1 MKTNPA
7 SSGALRAVL
16 RLMPALSLVLMAE
29 GPVFGQ
35 GAPLTKV
42 DASSN
47 TNTST
52 PTSWQQA
59 VGGYSQTQMIQAVA
73 TAIRTTAGV
82 DANKITSISIQKNG
96 AGYLAAPTV
105 TITGGGGTGAT
116 ATASISAEGRVVSI
130 QIDNKGSGY
139 TSTPTVTIAPPAPG
153 GIGSTVRFYND
164 ITVNNTLNLDGN
176 RTVGKMILGD
186 LSSTQIYVL
195 AAGTGGSLTFNNSGD
210 GGGAFLNKFTGGT
223 DSITAPIILNDQ
235 LNMRVTTSRLTLSNT
250 ITGNGNT
257 ITSYG
262 NGILSLTGNNTGSNF
277 DLHLWNRGTT
287 NTGAQVELGAT
298 TGNAVGGNITV
309 GNASRG
315 TSGHAVLQLLAG
327 RSNLDQISDT
337 ATLTFDSY
345 SGSGRNNYFKLMGGN
360 ETVGRIMDL
369 GSLAVIENRESEG
382 INTASRLTIAGNAD
396 SYVTGFIRDNS
407 GSNLQQ
413 ADADG
418 SAGTRGLGVTKQ
430 GTGTLTLQGGNMI
443 FTGGLTVSSG
453 TTILRQAT
461 NFRSDVVN
469 NGTLIFDNTGTW
481 NFTKTF
487 ADPDG
492 SGPLRVPVPQNLTIS
507 GSGNVEKMGNGI
519 LNVGGSASENHTIGG
534 SFTVRNGT
542 LNFMGAGTGDGGKIG
557 GALVVAGDAGLNRNV
572 SLLGRTTIVG
582 GIDATGRY
590 ANTGSSISIRGTVLS
605 GGDQETSFFQDGVAT
620 INGDVKLRYMDLR
633 LTSDF
638 AIAKTSGATS
648 SGSTVSITNSASIV
662 VGMRVTGSGIQAD
675 TVVTAI
681 DPVTRVVTLSK
692 SASVP
697 GGSALN
703 FVYSSNTDG
712 VINGTMPNLTI
723 VGRPAA
729 IGATPVAGGLYLV
742 NNRYSNN
749 TNRLPDGTNI
759 NLKGGVI
766 EFINDAT
773 ANTFSEQL
781 GALNLNQGQSQIN
794 AYQAGAGGTS
804 ALRFS
809 SLSRSYGS
817 TVEFSGR
824 ELVGTVTSTVTNT
837 LGTNTRNQILINGGV
852 TMDHGIIGGWAWA
865 NNEFVKYGANGV
877 TRLLETDYAVTL
889 AAADQSGQWLFQNN
903 VKMTGASNFTTL
915 TLNARRAINSLNIQ
929 ASTAEAAAA
938 NRAVTLGTNILSIES
953 GGLLANHGSHTIT
966 GSGSTGYLTVGS
978 PINTPAELFVITG
991 TTTNSTA
998 ASALTLNTAVRDFI
1012 LEFRGQGAPDVVTM
1026 PADSFTMTVPINT
1039 ATVLQVGMEVTHA
1052 NLPPGTVITAVD
1064 RAQAG
1069 VTTITL
1075 SNKPITGTLAAS
1087 NANPVAFKG
1096 GSVGLVKSGPGTLV
1110 MPLTFQNTYTGP
1122 TVINNG
1128 ILRLRANTNLGT
1140 APSTFQAAHLQINGG
1155 TLQFGRDSIA
1165 GTPGVRSPDF
1175 NDYTISE
1182 GNRGITFG
1190 DAGGRL
1196 EIGHINPN
1204 PRLEVAGN
1212 ITQVV
1217 NVTITNPIYATG
1229 VVELAVRSNVGISEF
1244 NSLVLGDENSE
1255 NHYGGGIKTEGTYD
1269 GKVMIYGDNYVNGLF
1284 MEGGRVE
1291 FFGDNNFSSNIRILS
1306 GQLTLYG
1313 NNTYNNTSAF
1323 TDTITINSATVN
1335 LLSESALGTAGFKVN
1350 MTDNAQLRFQGT
1362 DQTLLSLAGTASSAI
1377 SNGHSRPAGTGTE
1390 QDNPSTLTV
1399 QLAVN
1404 ETYNGL
1410 LNNGGSSKLH
1420 LVKTGPGRLA
1430 LTSNDSDFSGDVSIL
1445 EGVVDVTTIAFTG
1458 GQSALGKGSR
1468 GNASEIFIDGGALSF
1483 SPRGQQFTNRSFSMG
1498 AGTDAATLVAN
1509 GLNQAA
1515 RVILGSAF
1523 TLYPGTQF
1531 EESYLSQPV
1540 GLVGAGSR
1548 TLTLSGV
1555 NTGDNEFQLQ
1565 LSDKSATEATS
1576 LLKAGPGTWALGT
1589 AANFSGAVT
1598 QQEGVLAILGND
1610 TLGTSNGIST
1620 TVGLDPANT
1629 LTGDIPNGTE
1639 VTFPKF
1645 YDTILPVGLQ
1655 ANKRFYVINSNGTT
1669 FQVATSPGSTTAV
1682 KLTPLK
1688 KLVNFEEVIT
1698 YPDNVVFVPNI
1709 QSIASTVGLDVP
1721 NTFSGNL
1728 INGSAVVFSYGLPIR
1743 VPVTNA
1749 ATGATLPGGITTY
1762 ETYYVVNATGT
1773 TFQVAL
1779 TPGGDALDLASNS
1792 SGNIIYT
1799 ASGPGI
1805 STSGVNIIGGRLD
1818 LRNVDYMTHET
1829 LTFQGGALSVP
1840 GKTTATWAGNLDI
1853 QANTTFTVG
1862 ANSELVLNGNMIG
1875 NRAITQLGEGIVRMR
1890 GETLMPTQ
1898 PDANTSEVDNN
1909 RRNYT
1914 VQAGTLILDY
1924 GLNNNSK
1931 LVDAATFVLGG
1942 GRRGGVLRLQGGT
1955 HEEIVAALSIQAGA
1969 NKIYRDSGTSTLRL
1983 NTISRAEG
1991 SSLYFDLARIATVD
2005 NLNINNILG
2014 GWAIIRDAVVN
2025 ANWTLRGTVSRNFT
2039 ANVTTDE
2046 FLVSGVHY
2054 LANDNIVRVS
2064 STGSLP
2070 SPLLP
2075 NKTYYVVSASA
2086 IRFKLSETLGG
2097 APIDVLTTGGAGGDV
2112 HTVASYQ
2119 PQRAGPSTMVFTANS
2134 DIYPGILGNDI
2145 FRVEIDNSGVPGN
2158 ITSQLTVPPEIT
2170 PATPLIY
2177 RIITTTT
2184 KSSANDIVAFV
2195 NGTDIAVRN
2204 YLSVTIS
2211 GSDSVLDPGDYGPQ
2225 LLQGGT
2231 NDNGSQQLGWA
2242 RNGSNS
2248 LDGLVQVLPS
2258 ASYSRNSWQENA
2270 NTTMVS
2276 NTDVQEGSSTY
2287 TLRFANSAPTT
2298 VTLGGGD
2305 EFGGISTLQTG
2316 AILVSPTV
2324 GANDSSIIGS
2334 GSLATL
2340 NEGNLRDFI
2349 VHQYNEQGDL
2359 VIGVPLLNRDPVVR
2373 RGRLTSGNRR
2383 IISGLTTTA
2392 GLEVGATVTGSG
2404 IPASTVIAAILDSNT
2419 VRLNNEG
2426 PNSDTRVELTFTVA
2440 GNPIKRFGTTQS
2452 STTQNRINGVVNPI
2466 TGAISTSDIYINMPI
2481 SGPGIPAGALVDAI
2495 FNESDIRI
2503 NTNHFFNAEPEGIVS
2518 LFTLTP
2524 SVGLEKLGGGTLIL
2538 SGNNTYNGVTFI
2550 ADGVLRAQKLTDGG
2564 IAGSLG
2570 ASTNLASNLV
2580 FNGGTLQYIG
2590 ENNSNNRNFT
2600 ISDFARIDIGHER
2613 TTSIFNGSITLSG
2626 TIGASD
2632 RLEKTGS
2639 GTLEM
2644 RGGGSLNEIKVEEGK
2659 LRVQLVDLNPA
2670 PGSPNISNLGQNGL
2684 TSLRLAGGVFEVRGA
2699 AEQNSG
2705 QTFGGSLFV
2714 DEGASKVIS
2723 TSVSGFDPNNL
2734 RLGAQARTT
2743 TLTLMGGEETTRVVR
2758 ASGGT
2763 VHFVENPETNSG
2775 VASIVLNTN
2784 LFDRAQI
2791 LPWAVYQNTAD
2802 TGTPGVN
2809 NFASISLTSAGIV
2822 SADSQFL
2829 HDLGSFFMNANNW
2842 GTVEPGT
2849 TIDASEGGNFQVN
2862 FTSGITVTTGSK
2874 VLQVSPV
2881 QTANFDRLLVGMS
2894 VFGLGIPADTQIES
2908 LDRNTFTI
2916 TLTNEGTGDF
2926 SDTAY
2931 LFEQKRTFFGR
2942 VGLVDPS
2949 KPEDDSVNVQF
2960 GRDRELNTLR
2970 YYSDAESTIT
2980 IDAGSTMRLTSGAI
2994 LVASNVRGGSKN
3006 ILGPGNIT
3014 GVAAAGDSSDFII
3027 HNYNPS
3033 SAFTIGANIVDNVLR
3048 LELPRVDSPAL
3059 GAGSI
3064 EAGQTTM
3071 NSNGL
3076 AFQIFNRIHP
3086 GMEVTGPGLQ
3096 ADTFVI
3102 ATVTL
3107 LNQIVLSKPALTTH
3121 IDATYIFRSTTNFVQ
3136 SGTGTTVLSG
3146 NNVYTGN
3153 TFVHGG
3159 VLRLDSATAVPGGIS
3174 TSAPLATS
3182 SHIIVKD
3189 GVIGLG
3195 SGDFT
3200 RSLGTAANQIEFKGS
3215 GGFAAY
3221 GADRTVN
3228 FGGAGARL
3236 RFGNDGFVT
3245 DGSSLILGAV
3255 DATHKVTI
3263 VNPIDLGSF
3272 SQVVRVNNG
3281 PADIEGELSGALSG
3295 VGKLIKFGQGTLR
3308 LSGQSTHTGGIEIA
3322 DGRLVVA
3329 NVPNV
3334 LGLGAGAVSLGT
3346 SNTNTSKN
3354 AAIELAVEGGNVS
3367 KNINVGN
3374 VNSRG
3379 PNWLAQ
3385 GTVDSSASELGTH
3398 TSMALVNGTPAI
3410 AYYDATSQD
3419 LKYVRA
3425 ADARGTTWLPP
3436 VTLASRGD
3444 VGKYP
3449 SLSVINGTPAVSY
3462 YDATNGTLC
3471 YIRSTDNSGVFWAA
3485 SIIADSS
3492 PVSAIGIQSDGK
3504 IVVGGTFTEFD
3515 GVAQTRLARF
3525 SSTGVLETEFNVTVN
3540 GEVRAIVIQS
3550 DNSIIIAGDFD
3561 KVKGSGVGQTETI
3574 RNNIA
3579 RLSSAGALDAG
3590 YNPNADNTVRTLLL
3604 QPDGSLLVGGL
3615 FTNIGGGGRNR
3626 LARLTTAGVADA
3638 FNPNVDNEIFALAL
3652 EADGSVLLGGSFLN
3666 VGGQSRNRLA
3676 RVNSAGV
3683 LQAFNPNANN
3693 IVRGIVVAGD
3703 GNIYVGGLFSTL
3715 VGTGSGTTYTRN
3727 RLARLLPDGKV
3738 DFTYGLEVNAEVR
3751 SMRLLAS
3758 GKIAVLG
3765 IFSGVG
3771 QTPVSFL
3778 ANLNTDGS
3786 VDTSFVPNP
3795 DYEVRAIAQQPDGKL
3810 VVGGVFS
3817 NIGGGTQHMLG
3828 RLNTD
3833 GTQDVSFLRKVN
3845 DRGQFTSL
3853 ASANIGSPIIG
3864 VPAIAYYD
3872 VAQSDLRYTRATDVN
3887 GTVWVP
3893 SRRLDGAGGFNIG
3906 EGISMKTANIGGD
3919 IIVENTTNGTATITT
3934 LSNLGNPA
3942 IAYYDQQNGNLKY
3955 ILSYDSAG
3963 DAWSTPEILQ
3973 NIGTGG
3979 GHLSLEIVNGFP
3991 GIAYYKSTNNP
4002 PTSPRGLY
4010 YIHATHV
4017 GGLTSNFGAGVT
4029 QPIAGVSFEPAFG
4042 DPILL
4047 DSGNAASPGQDIVG
4061 HYPSLTVVN
4070 GQPTTAAGSPA
4081 VAYYDATHK
4090 DLKYVRSNTASG
4102 TPTGSWGQPIIVVN
4116 SENDVGRYTS
4126 MIMTDGVPGISY
4138 QDFNEEL
4145 DERRLKFV
4153 HLTDASGYSKLTFTD
4168 DTTLS
4173 GGMNLE
4179 GMAIVSPES
4188 GSTVTVT
4195 GALTG
4200 SGGFRLNTDG
4210 TLVINSSNNNFGGG
4224 LGEQDN
4230 GSARVVIRTGN
4241 LLLGSSTALG
4251 INTSGINNPPW
4262 HGRVDLGDRNGN
4274 PFLTNPQITVL
4285 RATSGTSVLAGGGS
4299 FDAGLGAGTFVN
4311 VANVVDGFTFTTNEN
4326 NSLVL
4331 VKDELANP
4339 ERNGV
4344 YLVNIPNGQPAGT
4357 MNLVRAPA
4365 LDDLNEFVYGT
4376 KVGVQAGSEAN
4387 EIYFLATLVK
4397 TVNASPVLWA
4407 QILTV
4412 DRATT
4417 GFSLTRAKGRFDATH
4432 NGLFSN
4438 AGGPGA
4444 FVEIDTT
4451 IDGRTFTE
4459 ADVGTLIL
4467 VKDELENPGW
4477 NGVYQVIY
4485 SSGLQVD
4492 GTMNLVRAPEMDQ
4505 LAELTYGTQVR
4516 VANGTDAGE
4525 AYFLASQVSD
4535 LNNSAVLW
4543 TRDVADGDLS
4553 LRTAVSGL
4561 TISQA
4566 IDVNARQGAG
4576 SMSLGSATS
4585 MTTGNATFTGDITL
4599 RDNQTRV
4606 AEIQKLNLDSNILS
4620 GYGVSI
4626 NGNITEARGTA
4637 GSDINGPLPADS
4649 LSLVK
4654 TGTGVVT
4661 LRGNNSTFHGGV
4673 SVNEGT
4679 LLVMNTNVTTGSAT
4693 GTGTVRV
4700 NAGAVLG
4707 GIGRIG
4713 GPVELVGTGTGIE
4726 TRATLRIGD
4735 PTVTSPEEKLTLGG
4749 PLTVG
4754 ANSVVEFTLGAN
4766 YLTKLAGTSVNIT
4779 ETGRLLV
4786 QLAAGYDPA
4795 INTSFDILDLTG
4807 SLTFGPGNLSD
4818 YVKLPGQYLW
4828 DTSTLLSQGVIRI
4841 TGLTDD
4847 VEIIAPPAAI
4857 AVNPGLGTIVNF
4869 SVTVAGSPEFVYQWQ
4884 RTYEAGPVFQED
4896 LFENIGSPV
4905 RTSQLTNTFSKTGIF
4920 EVDEAF
4926 YRVVVTNGE
4935 GSFMDASI
4943 PVKLTVNDPP
4953 KIAVQPLP
4961 QSANPNGSVSFS
4973 VQLDLI
4979 NGGPPPYAFQWRR
4992 GTTNIN
4998 SGGRFSVTSDA
5009 QTGSS
5014 TLTITG
5020 LLESDEDSN
5029 YNVVPSNL
5037 AGNGPVSN
5045 LVSLTVN
5052 NPVVITSPPTSVQVS
5067 TGDIAFFRVI
5077 ATGTPTL
5084 TYQWQRREAGGV
5096 FANIPGET
5104 ANTLRLTGITNDDN
5118 GDEVRVEVTNSVGT
5132 VPSGVASIS
5141 VVEGVPN
5148 IQLQPESYTLVQ
5160 GENLELITRV
5170 GGAQTGRTV
5179 VWKRNKGAIKLGDT
5193 VVGGVT
5199 SKISVTEELDGTVLV
5214 STLRIQNITPAL
5226 AGEFTVEAKNVNV
5239 TKPTLSVPGTGQ
5251 VVVASNPNVN
5261 LPASNKPKTKV
5272 SMTVLAMGPKGVTI
5286 GYKWKRL
5293 VNSVFVDIPT
5303 EDLLDFTG
5311 VTTKTLTINN
5321 VEVADRGTYA
5331 CEITG
5336 VGNLPIIMAGTH
5348 HLKVY
5353 TEGADLEEIEFP
5365 FAMVG
5370 SDFEYQ
5376 IPVDFGVDG
5385 SKTPVSYTAAPLP
5398 AGLKL
5403 DPKTGKI
5410 TGRPTKA
5417 GAITVKVSAINA
5429 LGTSKTDPINPVL
5442 TVQAIP
5448 EGAVGVFA
5456 GWIPRD
5462 ELNGELGGRF
5472 DMTVTALGT
5481 FSGKVTLGGNI
5492 HAFKGILDIDLD
5504 PDTGVPLPPNATITI
5519 ARTGK
5524 PVPPPLTLTFTLNP
5538 DQNRLASASLST
5550 TVQQEVD
5557 GQIEFVDLEVA
5568 FTGWR
5573 NKWSKNLP
5581 ANPYLNEL
5589 AVSNSPIEKPP
5600 VSGYYTFALM
5610 PPDASADTI
5619 PQGDSYASFTVNA
5632 LGGLSMVGKT
5642 ADGQAI
5648 TGAQF
5653 VGPNGEIVMYQALY
5667 KAPLRGSL
5675 VGQITLN
5682 KVDDAKYSDNIISA
5696 SPGTAPTW
5704 SCPPNPKA
5712 TSYLAGFGPITLTVT
5727 GGAYEDP
5734 TRKPVHSD
5742 DVGPFPLILGIAR
5755 TLVEADYIDNAM
5767 LEFSQDGI
5775 EGIGPLMTPNLPY
5788 PGSTDKVDV
5797 TAKNTVVVP
5806 KQLPNGPNVNP
5817 YGTTLTVTAKTG
5829 AIKGT
5834 VMVQQLILGKL
5845 VKRTAAYQGLIVK
5858 EGDGLR
5864 GVGYYLMVKRSNE
5877 KVPLI
5882 SNQVL
5887 FSPAP

>member
-35 GAPLTKV
+35 VAPLTKV

-52 PTSWQQA
+52 PTSWQQTLS
-59 VGGYSQTQMIQAVA
+59 GYSQTQMILA
-73 TAIRTTAGV
+73 TANAIRG
-82 DANKITSISIQKNG
+82 TSGPNLNRIIEISIQKNG
-96 AGYLAAPTV
+96 AGYLAAPVV

-116 ATASISAEGRVVSI
+116 ATASISADGRVVSI
-130 QIDNKGSGY
+130 QMVNMGSGY

-223 DSITAPIILNDQ
+223 DSITAPITLNDQ
-235 LNMRVTTSRLTLSNT
+235 LNLRVTTSRLTLSNT

-382 INTASRLTIAGNAD
+382 INTAARLTIAGNAD

-407 GSNLQQ
+407 GNNLQQ

-443 FTGGLTVSSG
+443 FTGGLTISGG

-461 NFRSDVVN
+461 NFRSDVIN

-487 ADPDG
+487 SDPDG
-492 SGPLRVPVPQNLTIS
+492 SGSARAPVPQNLTIT
-507 GSGNVEKMGNGI
+507 GSGNVEKTSNGV
-519 LNVGGSASENHTIGG
+519 LNLGGSESENHSIGG

-542 LNFMGAGTGDGGKIG
+542 LNFMGAGAGEGGKIA
-557 GALVVAGDAGLNRNV
+557 GALVVTGDSGLNRNV
-572 SLLGRTTIVG
+572 SLLGRTTIGG
-582 GIDATGRY
+582 GIDATGRF
-590 ANTGSSISIRGTVLS
+590 ANTGSSINVRGTVLS

-633 LTSDF
+633 LESNFT
-638 AIAKTSGATS
+638 IAKTSGAAS
-648 SGSTVSITNSASIV
+648 SGSTVSITNSASVV
-662 VGMRVTGSGIQAD
+662 VGMRVTGNGIPAD

-692 SASVP
+692 SANVP
-697 GGSALN
+697 AGSSLSFA
-703 FVYSSNTDG
+703 YSSNTDG
-712 VINGTMPNLTI
+712 VINGTLPNLTI
-723 VGRPAA
+723 AGRPTA
-729 IGATPVAGGLYLV
+729 IGATPNSGGLYLV

-759 NLKGGVI
+759 NLRGGLI

-804 ALRFS
+804 TLQFS
-809 SLSRSYGS
+809 SFSRNYGS

-824 ELVGTVTSTVTNT
+824 ELVGTVTSTVTNN
-837 LGTNTRNQILINGGV
+837 LGTNTRNRILINGGLP
-852 TMDHGIIGGWAWA
+852 MDDGIIGGWAWA

-877 TRLLETDYAVTL
+877 TRLLESDYDVTL
-889 AAADQSGQWLFQNN
+889 AAADQAGQWLFDNN

-929 ASTAEAAAA
+929 ASTADGAGAA

-991 TTTNSTA
+991 TTANSTS

-1026 PADSFTMTVPINT
+1026 PADSFTMTVPVNT
-1039 ATVLQVGMEVTHA
+1039 APVLQVGMEVTHA
-1052 NLPPGTVITAVD
+1052 NLPAGTVITAVD
-1064 RAQAG
+1064 RNQAG

-1087 NANPVAFKG
+1087 NASPVTFKG

-1110 MPLTFQNTYTGP
+1110 MPVSFQNTYTGP

-1140 APSTFQAAHLQINGG
+1140 TPSTFQAAHLQINGG

-1165 GTPGVRSPDF
+1165 GVPGVRTADF
-1175 NDYTISE
+1175 NDYVMTD

-1196 EIGHINPN
+1196 EIGHINPA
-1204 PRLEVAGN
+1204 PMLDVAGN

-1229 VVELAVRSNVGISEF
+1229 VVELAVRSNAGINEF
-1244 NSLVLGDENSE
+1244 NSLTLGNAASE
-1255 NHYGGGIKTEGTYD
+1255 NYYGGGIKTEGTYD
-1269 GKVMIYGDNYVNGLF
+1269 GKAFIYGDNYVNGLF

-1291 FFGDNNFSSNIRILS
+1291 FFGDNNFSSDIRILS
-1306 GQLTLYG
+1306 GQLTLHG
-1313 NNTYNNTSAF
+1313 SNKYNNTSAF

-1335 LLSESALGTAGFKVN
+1335 LLSDSALGTAGFKVN
-1350 MTDNAQLRFQGT
+1350 MTDNAQLRFLGT

-1377 SNGHSRPAGTGTE
+1377 SNGHSRPPESTPA
-1390 QDNPSTLTV
+1390 DANPSTLTV
-1399 QLAVN
+1399 QLAIN

-1410 LNNGGSSKLH
+1410 LNNGGSSKLN

-1430 LTSNDSDFSGDVSIL
+1430 LTNSDSDFTGNVSIL
-1445 EGVVDVTTIAFTG
+1445 EGVIDVTSFTFAG
-1458 GQSALGKGSR
+1458 GQSALGKGST
-1468 GNASEIFIDGGALSF
+1468 GAASEIFIDGGALSF
-1483 SPRGQQFTNRSFSMG
+1483 SSRGQQFTNRSFSMG

-1589 AANFSGAVT
+1589 AGNFSGAVT

-1610 TLGTSNGIST
+1610 TLGTSNGIAT
-1620 TVGLDPANT
+1620 TVGLSPANT
-1629 LTGDIPNGTE
+1629 LSGDIPNGTE

-1645 YDTILPVGLQ
+1645 YETTLPVGLRP
-1655 ANKRFYVINSNGTT
+1655 NTRYYVINSNGTT
-1669 FQVATSPGSTTAV
+1669 FQVATSRGSTTPV
-1682 KLTPLK
+1682 TLTPLSK
-1688 KLVNFEEVIT
+1688 FDEDFEEIFF
-1698 YPDNVVFVPNI
+1698 YPANVVVVPNI
-1709 QSIASTVGLDVP
+1709 QSVASTVGLNAS
-1721 NTFSGNL
+1721 NTFNGNL
-1728 INGSAVVFSYGLPIR
+1728 INGTSVVFGYGLPYR
-1743 VPVTNA
+1743 APVTNA

-1773 TFQVAL
+1773 TFRVAL
-1779 TPGGDALDLASNS
+1779 TPGGPALDLTSDS
-1792 SGNIIYT
+1792 TGNIIYT

-1805 STSGVNIIGGRLD
+1805 STSGVNIIGGRLE

-1862 ANSELVLNGNMIG
+1862 ANSELVLNGNILG
-1875 NRAITQLGEGIVRMR
+1875 NRAITQLGEGTVRMR

-1898 PDANTSEVDNN
+1898 PDANTSEIDSN

-1914 VQAGTLILDY
+1914 LQAGTLILDY

-1955 HEEIVAALSIQAGA
+1955 HEEIVAGLSIQAGA

-2025 ANWTLRGTVSRNFT
+2025 ANWTLRGTVNRNFT
-2039 ANVTTDE
+2039 ANVTTD
-2046 FLVSGVHY
+2046 LLQTTPLGVHY
-2054 LANDNIVRVS
+2054 LANGSPVRLTS
-2064 STGSLP
+2064 SGTLP

-2075 NKTYYVVSASA
+2075 NKTYYVVSASS
-2086 IRFKLSETLGG
+2086 IRFKLSETPSG
-2097 APIDVLTTGGAGGDV
+2097 APIDILTTGGSTGDV

-2119 PQRAGPSTMVFTANS
+2119 PQRAGPSTLVFTANP
-2134 DIYPGILGNDI
+2134 DIYPGALGNNI
-2145 FRVEIDNSGVPGN
+2145 FRVEIDNSGVAGN

-2195 NGTDIAVRN
+2195 NGTDVAVRN
-2204 YLSVTIS
+2204 YLSVTAS
-2211 GSDSVLDPGDYGPQ
+2211 GNDTILDPGDYGPQ

-2231 NDNGSQQLGWA
+2231 NDNGSQELGWA
-2242 RNGSNS
+2242 RNGTNS
-2248 LDGLVQVLPS
+2248 LDGLVQVNSVYS
-2258 ASYSRNSWQENA
+2258 ANAWQENA
-2270 NTTMVS
+2270 NTNVVS

-2287 TLRFANSAPTT
+2287 TLRFATSAPTT
-2298 VTLGGGD
+2298 VTLSGGD

-2404 IPASTVIAAILDSNT
+2404 IPGGTVIAAILDSNT

-2466 TGAISTSDIYINMPI
+2466 TGAISTSDIYLGMPI
-2481 SGPGIPAGALVDAI
+2481 AGPGIPAGALVDAI

-2503 NTNHFFNAEPEGIVS
+2503 NTNHFFNAEPDGIVS

-2564 IAGSLG
+2564 VAGSLG
-2570 ASTNLASNLV
+2570 ASTNVSGNLV

-2600 ISDFARIDIGHER
+2600 ISDFARIDIGHEK
-2613 TTSIFNGSITLSG
+2613 TTSIFNGSISLTG

-2644 RGGGSLNEIKVEEGK
+2644 RGGGSLNEIKVEEGR
-2659 LRVQLVDLNPA
+2659 LRIQLVDLNAA
-2670 PGSPNISNLGQNGL
+2670 PGSANISNLGQNGL
-2684 TSLRLAGGVFEVRGA
+2684 ASLRLAGGVFEVRGA
-2699 AEQNSG
+2699 AEANSG

-2714 DEGASKVIS
+2714 EEGASKVIA

-2743 TLTLMGGEETTRVVR
+2743 TLNLMGGEETTRVVR
-2758 ASGGT
+2758 NSGGT
-2763 VHFVENPETNSG
+2763 VHFIENPEANG
-2775 VASIVLNTN
+2775 GAASIVLNTF

-2809 NFASISLTSAGIV
+2809 NFASVSLTTAGVV

-2842 GTVEPGT
+2842 GTVEAGSS
-2849 TIDASEGGNFQVN
+2849 IDASEGGKIQVEI
-2862 FTSGITVTTGSK
+2862 TSGITVVTDSK
-2874 VLQVSPV
+2874 TLLVSPV
-2881 QTANFDRLLVGMS
+2881 QSANFDKLLIGMS
-2894 VFGLGIPADTQIES
+2894 VFGPGIPADTRIES

-2916 TLTNEGTGDF
+2916 TLNNASTMDSTIGV
-2926 SDTAY
+2926 Y

-2942 VGLVDPS
+2942 VGLVDPT
-2949 KPEDDSVNVQF
+2949 KPETDSVNVQA

-2970 YYSDAESTIT
+2970 YYSDEDSTIT
-2980 IDAGSTMRLTSGAI
+2980 IDSGSTMKLTGGAI
-2994 LVASNVRGGSKN
+2994 LVASTVRGGSKN

-3014 GVAAAGDSSDFII
+3014 GVAAAGEGSDFII
-3027 HNYNPS
+3027 HNYNPA

-3048 LELPRVDSPAL
+3048 LELPRAGLPPL
-3059 GAGSI
+3059 GGGSI

-3071 NSNGL
+3071 SSNGG
-3076 AFQIFNRIHP
+3076 AFKILNRIHP

-3096 ADTFVI
+3096 EGTFVV

-3121 IDATYIFRSTTNFVQ
+3121 IDATYIFRSTTSFVQ
-3136 SGTGTTVLSG
+3136 NGTGTTVLSG
-3146 NNVYTGN
+3146 NNVYTGD

-3159 VLRLDSATAVPGGIS
+3159 VLRLDSANAIPGGIS

-3200 RSLGTAANQIEFKGS
+3200 RNLGTADNQIEFKGS

-3228 FGGAGARL
+3228 FGGAAARL

-3272 SQVVRVNNG
+3272 SQVVKVNNG
-3281 PADIEGELSGALSG
+3281 PADIEGELAGALSG

-3329 NVPNV
+3329 NVPNA
-3334 LGLGAGAVSLGT
+3334 LGLGAGAVSLGS

-3354 AAIELAVEGGNVS
+3354 AGIELTVEGGTVS
-3367 KNINVGN
+3367 KNINVGS

-3385 GTVDSSASELGTH
+3385 GAVDSSSSELGAH
-3398 TSMALVNGTPAI
+3398 SSMALVNGTPAI

-3449 SLSVINGTPAVSY
+3449 SLSVVNGTPAVSY

-3485 SIIADSS
+3485 SVIADSS
-3492 PVSAIGIQSDGK
+3492 PVSAVALQSDGK
-3504 IVVGGTFTEFD
+3504 VIAGGTFVEFD
-3515 GVAQTRLARF
+3515 GVARTRLARF
-3525 SSTGVLETEFNVTVN
+3525 NSTGVLDTGFNVTVN
-3540 GEVRAIVIQS
+3540 GEVRAIVVQS
-3550 DNSIIIAGDFD
+3550 DDSIIIAGDFD
-3561 KVKGSGVGQTETI
+3561 KVKGSGAGQTETV
-3574 RNNIA
+3574 RSNIA
-3579 RLSSAGALDAG
+3579 RLTSAGALDVD
-3590 YNPNADNTVRTLLL
+3590 YNPNANNTIRTLLL

-3615 FTNIGGGGRNR
+3615 FTNIGGSGRNR
-3626 LARLTTAGVADA
+3626 LARLTTAGIADS
-3638 FNPNVDNEIFALAL
+3638 FNPNVGDNEVFALAL

-3666 VGGQSRNRLA
+3666 VGGQSRNRIA

-3693 IVRGIVVAGD
+3693 VVRGIVVAGD

-3771 QTPVSFL
+3771 QTSVNFL
-3778 ANLNTDGS
+3778 ASLNTDGS

-3795 DYEVRAIAQQPDGKL
+3795 DYEVRAITQQTDGKL

-3828 RLNTD
+3828 RLNAD
-3833 GTQDVSFLRKVN
+3833 GTQDASFLRKVN
-3845 DRGQFTSL
+3845 DRGQYTSL
-3853 ASANIGSPIIG
+3853 ASANIGSPVIG
-3864 VPAIAYYD
+3864 VPAVAYYD
-3872 VAQSDLRYTRATDVN
+3872 VAQSDLRYIRATDVN
-3887 GTVWVP
+3887 GTVWAD
-3893 SRRLDGAGGFNIG
+3893 SRRLDGAGGLSVG
-3906 EGISMKTANIGGD
+3906 EGTSMKIANIGGD
-3919 IIVENTTNGTATITT
+3919 IIVENPTNATAAISTV
-3934 LSNLGNPA
+3934 SNLGNPA

-3991 GIAYYKSTNNP
+3991 GIAYYKNTQNLPNA
-4002 PTSPRGLY
+4002 PRGLY

-4017 GGLTSNFGAGVT
+4017 GGLTSNLRNGSGDPVT
-4029 QPIAGVSFEPAFG
+4029 QPILGVSFDSAFG
-4042 DPILL
+4042 LPQLL
-4047 DSGNAASPGQDIVG
+4047 DSGNTASPGQDSVG
-4061 HYPSLTVVN
+4061 LYPSLAVVN
-4070 GQPTTAAGSPA
+4070 GQPTTAAGTPA
-4081 VAYYDATHK
+4081 VAYYDSTNK
-4090 DLKYVRSNTASG
+4090 DLKYVRANTASG
-4102 TPTGSWGQPIIVVN
+4102 MPAGSWGQPIVVVN
-4116 SENDVGRYTS
+4116 SANDVGRYTS

-4138 QDFNEEL
+4138 QDFTEQ
-4145 DERRLKFV
+4145 RVKFV
-4153 HLTDASGYSKLTFTD
+4153 HLTDASGYSKLTFTGN
-4168 DTTLS
+4168 TTLS

-4179 GMAIVSPES
+4179 GMAIVSPEA

-4200 SGGFRLNTDG
+4200 NGGFRLNSDG

-4241 LLLGSSTALG
+4241 LLLGSSTSLG
-4251 INTSGINNPPW
+4251 INTGTGGNPW

-4274 PFLTNPQITVL
+4274 PFLSSPQVTVL

-4311 VANVVDGFTFTTNEN
+4311 VSNVVDGFTFTTSEI

-4331 VKDELANP
+4331 VKDEQANP
-4339 ERNGV
+4339 ERNGI
-4344 YLVNIPNGQPAGT
+4344 YLVSIPNGQPTGT

-4365 LDDLNEFVYGT
+4365 LDALNEFVYGT

-4387 EIYFLATLVK
+4387 EIYFLASLVK
-4397 TVNASPVLWA
+4397 GVNTSPVLWA
-4407 QILTV
+4407 QVLTV
-4412 DRATT
+4412 DRSTT
-4417 GFSLTRAKGRFDATH
+4417 GFSLTRDKGRFDPTH

-4451 IDGRTFTE
+4451 IDGRIFTE
-4459 ADVGTLIL
+4459 ADEGTLIL
-4467 VKDELENPGW
+4467 VKDEQENPGW

-4485 SSGLQVD
+4485 SAGLQLD
-4492 GTMNLVRAPEMDQ
+4492 GTMNLVRAPELDQ

-4516 VANGTDAGE
+4516 VSNGTNAGE

-4535 LNNSAVLW
+4535 LNNSPVLW
-4543 TRDVADGDLS
+4543 TRDVADGDIS

-4566 IDVNARQGAG
+4566 IDVNARLGAG
-4576 SMSLGSATS
+4576 NMSLGAASS
-4585 MTTGNATFTGDITL
+4585 LTTGNATFTGDITL
-4599 RDNQTRV
+4599 RDNQAKV
-4606 AEIQKLNLDSNILS
+4606 AEVQKLNLDSNILS

-4637 GSDINGPLPADS
+4637 GLNGNNEPLPADS

-4661 LRGNNSTFHGGV
+4661 LRANNSTFHGGV
-4673 SVNEGT
+4673 TVNEGT

-4693 GTGTVRV
+4693 GSGTVRV

-4735 PTVTSPEEKLTLGG
+4735 PNAVAAEEKLTLGG

-4766 YLTKLAGTSVNIT
+4766 NLTKLAGTSVNIT

-4786 QLAAGYDPA
+4786 QLAAGYNPA
-4795 INTSFDILDLTG
+4795 INTQFDILDLTG
-4807 SLTFGPGNLSD
+4807 SLTFGAGNLSD

-4847 VEIIAPPAAI
+4847 VEITAQPVAI
-4857 AVNPGLGTIVNF
+4857 AVNPGLGTIANF

-4884 RTYEAGPVFQED
+4884 RSISGGA
-4896 LFENIGSPV
+4896 FENIGNPV
-4905 RTSQLTNTFSKTGIF
+4905 RTSQVTNTFSKTGIF
-4920 EVDEAF
+4920 EADQGL

-4935 GSFMDASI
+4935 GAFTATSN
-4943 PVKLTVNDPP
+4943 PVLLTVNDPP
-4953 KIAVQPLP
+4953 AIAVQPMP
-4961 QSANPNGSVSFS
+4961 QSANPNGSVTFT
-4973 VQLDLI
+4973 VQLNLVE
-4979 NGGPPPYAFQWRR
+4979 GGPPPYAFQWRR

-4998 SGGRFSVTSDA
+4998 TGGRFTVTSDA
-5009 QTGSS
+5009 QTGVS

-5020 LLESDEDSN
+5020 LLESDEDGN
-5029 YNVVPSNL
+5029 YNVIPSNL
-5037 AGNGPVSN
+5037 AGNGAVSN
-5045 LVSLTVN
+5045 LVALSVN
-5052 NPVVITSPPTSVQVS
+5052 NPVVITTPPTSVQVS
-5067 TGDIAFFRVI
+5067 TGDIAFFRVT

-5104 ANTLRLTGITNDDN
+5104 ASTLRITGITDADN

-5132 VPSGVASIS
+5132 VASGVASIS
-5141 VVEGVPN
+5141 VVEGVPS
-5148 IQLQPESYTLVQ
+5148 IQLQPESYTLLQ
-5160 GENLELITRV
+5160 GENLELVTRV

-5179 VWKRNKGAIKLGDT
+5179 VWKRNKGAIKLGDI
-5193 VVGGVT
+5193 VAGGVT

-5239 TKPTLSVPGTGQ
+5239 TKPALSAPGTGQ
-5251 VVVASNPNVN
+5251 VVVASNPDVN
-5261 LPASNKPKTKV
+5261 LPASNKPKTKAT
-5272 SMTVLAMGPKGVTI
+5272 MTVLAMGPKGVTI

-5293 VNSVFVDIPT
+5293 VNSVFVDIPA

-5336 VGNLPIIMAGTH
+5336 VGDPSVRMAGTH

-5353 TEGADLEEIEFP
+5353 TEGAELEAIEFP

-5376 IPVDFGVDG
+5376 IPVNFGVDG
-5385 SKTPVSYTAAPLP
+5385 SKTPVSYAAAPLP

-5403 DPKTGKI
+5403 DAKTGKI

-5417 GAITVKVSAINA
+5417 GAFTVKVSAINA

-5442 TVQAIP
+5442 TVQDIP
-5448 EGAVGVFA
+5448 AGAVGVFA

-5481 FSGKVTLGGNI
+5481 FTGKVTLGGNI

-5504 PDTGVPLPPNATITI
+5504 PDTGVPLPPTATVTI

-5524 PVPPPLTLTFTLNP
+5524 PVPPPLTLTFAMNP
-5538 DQNRLASASLST
+5538 GQDRLASATLST
-5550 TVQQEVD
+5550 TVQKEVD

-5568 FTGWR
+5568 FAAWR

-5581 ANPYLNEL
+5581 PNPYLNEL
-5589 AVSNSPIEKPP
+5589 AVADAPVAKPP

-5610 PPDASADTI
+5610 PPDASADVI
-5619 PQGDSYASFTVNA
+5619 PQGDGYASFTVNA
-5632 LGGLSMVGKT
+5632 LGGLSLVGKT
-5642 ADGQAI
+5642 ADGQTI

-5653 VGPNGEIVMYQALY
+5653 VGPNGEIVIYQALY

-5682 KVDDAKYSDNIISA
+5682 KVDDSKYSDNTITAIPA
-5696 SPGTAPTW
+5696 TAPTW

-5734 TRKPVHSD
+5734 TRKPVHSE

-5755 TLVEADYIDNAM
+5755 TPVEADNKDNAT
-5767 LEFSQDGI
+5767 LEFSQDAI
-5775 EGIGPLMTPNLPY
+5775 EGLGPLMSPNLPY
-5788 PGSTDKVDV
+5788 RNSTDKVDV

-5806 KQLPNGPNVNP
+5806 KQLPTGPNVNP

-5829 AIKGT
+5829 AIKGA
-5834 VMVQQLILGKL
+5834 VKVEQLIGGKL

-5858 EGDGLR
+5858 TAGGLR

>member
-1 MKTNPA
+1 MNFHTDLGVN
-7 SSGALRAVL
+7 
-16 RLMPALSLVLMAE
+16 
-29 GPVFGQ
+29 
-35 GAPLTKV
+35 
-42 DASSN
+42 
-47 TNTST
+47 ST
-52 PTSWQQA
+52 
-59 VGGYSQTQMIQAVA
+59 I
-73 TAIRTTAGV
+73 
-82 DANKITSISIQKNG
+82 
-96 AGYLAAPTV
+96 
-105 TITGGGGTGAT
+105 
-116 ATASISAEGRVVSI
+116 
-130 QIDNKGSGY
+130 
-139 TSTPTVTIAPPAPG
+139 
-153 GIGSTVRFYND
+153 
-164 ITVNNTLNLDGN
+164 NLDGN
-176 RTVGKMILGD
+176 RTIGKMVLGD
-186 LSSTQIYVL
+186 LFNNSNTYTFAS
-195 AAGTGGSLTFNNSGD
+195 GTGGSLTFNNRGD
-210 GGGAFLNKFTGGT
+210 GGGAFVNKITGIT
-223 DSITAPIILNDQ
+223 DSITAPVTLNDQ
-235 LNMRVTTSRLTLSNT
+235 LNIRATISRLTLSNT

-262 NGILSLTGNNTGSNF
+262 NGTLSLTGNNTGSNF
-277 DLHLWNRGTT
+277 DLVLWNRGTT
-287 NTGAQVELGAT
+287 NTGAQVELGASS
-298 TGNAVGGNITV
+298 GRAVGGNITI

-327 RSNLDQISDT
+327 RSNDDQILDT
-337 ATLTFDSY
+337 ATLTFDSFA
-345 SGSGRNNYFKLMGGN
+345 GSGRNNYFKLMGVN
-360 ETVGRIMDL
+360 ETVGRLLDL

-382 INTASRLTIAGNAD
+382 IFTASRLTIAGNAD

-407 GSNLQQ
+407 GNNFQQ

-418 SAGTRGLGVTKQ
+418 TAGTRGLGITKE
-430 GTGTLTLQGGNMI
+430 GAGTLTLQGGNMI
-443 FTGGLTVSSG
+443 FTGGLTVTGG

-481 NFTKTF
+481 GFTKTF
-487 ADPDG
+487 DDPDG
-492 SGPLRVPVPQNLTIS
+492 SGPVRAPVPQNLTIS

-519 LNVGGSASENHTIGG
+519 LNLGGSASENHLIGG

-542 LNFMGAGTGDGGKIG
+542 LNFMGAGATDGGKIG
-557 GALVVAGDAGLNRNV
+557 GSLVVAGDSGLNRNV

-590 ANTGSSISIRGTVLS
+590 ANTGSTISVRGTVLT
-605 GGDQETSFFQDGVAT
+605 GGDKETSFFQDGLAT

-633 LTSDF
+633 LESDF
-638 AIAKTSGATS
+638 AIAKTSGPTS
-648 SGSTVSITNSASIV
+648 SGSTVTITNSSSIV

-681 DPVTRVVTLSK
+681 DPVDRVVTLSK
-692 SASVP
+692 SANIP
-697 GGSALN
+697 AGSGLN
-703 FVYSSNTDG
+703 FAYSSHTDG
-712 VINGTMPNLTI
+712 VINGTLPNLTI
-723 VGRPAA
+723 VGRPATV
-729 IGATPVAGGLYLV
+729 GATPVAGGLYLV

-766 EFINDAT
+766 EFINDGT
-773 ANTFSEQL
+773 TNTFSEQL
-781 GALNLNQGQSQIN
+781 GALTLNQGQSQIN

-809 SLSRSYGS
+809 SLARNYGS

-852 TMDHGIIGGWAWA
+852 TLDNGIIGGWAWA

-889 AAADQSGQWLFQNN
+889 AATDQANQWFFDRN

-915 TLNARRAINSLNIQ
+915 TLSARRAINSLNIQ
-929 ASTAEAAAA
+929 ATTADGAAAA

-978 PINTPAELFVITG
+978 PIGTPAELFVTTG
-991 TTTNSTA
+991 TTANSTT

-1064 RAQAG
+1064 RTQAG

-1075 SNKPITGTLAAS
+1075 NKKPTAALAAS

-1122 TVINNG
+1122 TVVNNG

-1140 APSTFQAAHLQINGG
+1140 DPSTFQAAHLQINGG

-1165 GTPGVRSPDF
+1165 GTAGVRSPDF
-1175 NDYTISE
+1175 NDYMITD

-1196 EIGHINPN
+1196 EIGHINPS
-1204 PRLEVAGN
+1204 PRLETAGN

-1244 NSLVLGDENSE
+1244 NSLVLGDEDSE
-1255 NHYGGGIKTEGTYD
+1255 NYYGGGIKTEGTYD
-1269 GKVMIYGDNYVNGLF
+1269 GKALIYGNNYVNGLF

-1291 FFGDNNFSSNIRILS
+1291 FFGNNNFSSDIRILS

-1335 LLSESALGTAGFKVN
+1335 LLSESALGTAGIKVN

-1362 DQTLLSLAGTASSAI
+1362 NQTLLSLAGTASSTI
-1377 SNGHSRPAGTGTE
+1377 SNGHSRPTGTGTE

-1399 QLAVN
+1399 QLPIN
-1404 ETYNGL
+1404 ETYNGR
-1410 LNNGGSSKLH
+1410 LNNGGSSKLN

-1430 LTSNDSDFSGDVSIL
+1430 LTSNDSDFTGDVSIL
-1445 EGVVDVTTIAFTG
+1445 EGVIDVTTITFAG

-1498 AGTDAATLVAN
+1498 AGIDAATLVAN

-1598 QQEGVLAILGND
+1598 QQEGVLAVLGND
-1610 TLGTSNGIST
+1610 TLGTSNGIPT

-1645 YDTILPVGLQ
+1645 YETILPVGLQ
-1655 ANKRFYVINSNGTT
+1655 ANRRYYVIASNGTT

-1682 KLTPLK
+1682 KLTALK
-1688 KLVNFEEVIT
+1688 TFNEDFEEIPI
-1698 YPDNVVFVPNI
+1698 YPANVVFVPNI
-1709 QSIASTVGLDVP
+1709 QSVASTVGLDASD
-1721 NTFSGNL
+1721 TFSGNL
-1728 INGSAVVFSYGLPIR
+1728 INGTAVVFSYGLPNRATI
-1743 VPVTNA
+1743 TNA
-1749 ATGATLPGGITTY
+1749 QTGATLPGGITTY

-1773 TFQVAL
+1773 TFKVAP
-1779 TPGGDALDLASNS
+1779 TPGGTALNLTSNS
-1792 SGNIIYT
+1792 TGNIIYT

-1805 STSGVNIIGGRLD
+1805 STSGVNIIGGRLE

-1840 GKTTATWAGNLDI
+1840 AKTTATWAGNLDV

-1862 ANSELVLNGNMIG
+1862 ANSELVLNGNVIG
-1875 NRAITQLGEGIVRMR
+1875 TRSLTQLGEGIIRMR
-1890 GETLMPTQ
+1890 GETITPTQ
-1898 PDANTSEVDNN
+1898 PDASLAELDSN
-1909 RRNYT
+1909 RRTYS

-1924 GLNNNSK
+1924 GINNNSK
-1931 LVDAATFVLGG
+1931 LVDVATLVLGG
-1942 GRRGGVLRLQGGT
+1942 GRRGGILRLQGGS
-1955 HEEIVAALSIQAGA
+1955 HEEVVNNLSIQPGA
-1969 NKIYRDSGTSTLRL
+1969 NQIYRDSGTSTIRL

-2025 ANWTLRGTVSRNFT
+2025 ASWTLRGTVSRNFT
-2039 ANVTTDE
+2039 ANVSTD
-2046 FLVSGVHY
+2046 LLTPTPVGVHY
-2054 LANDNIVRVS
+2054 LANGSPVRLTT
-2064 STGSLP
+2064 TGSLP

-2086 IRFKLSETLGG
+2086 IRFKLSETPAGP
-2097 APIDVLTTGGAGGDV
+2097 PIDILTTGGAGGDV

-2119 PQRAGPSTMVFTANS
+2119 PQRAGPSTLVFMANP
-2134 DIYPGILGNDI
+2134 DIYPGALGNDI
-2145 FRVEIDNSGVPGN
+2145 FRVEIDNSGVAGN

-2195 NGTDIAVRN
+2195 NGTDIVVRN
-2204 YLSVTIS
+2204 YLSVTSS
-2211 GSDSVLDPGDYGPQ
+2211 GSDLILDPGDYGPQ

-2231 NDNGSQQLGWA
+2231 NDNGSQELGWA

-2248 LDGLVQVLPS
+2248 LDGLVQVNSVYS
-2258 ASYSRNSWQENA
+2258 ANSWQENA
-2270 NTTMVS
+2270 NTNMVS

-2287 TLRFANSAPTT
+2287 TLRFASSAPIA
-2298 VTLGGGD
+2298 VTLGGGN

-2340 NEGNLRDFI
+2340 NEGNLRDFMI
-2349 VHQYNEQGDL
+2349 HQYNEQGDL

-2392 GLEVGATVTGSG
+2392 GLEVGATVAGPG
-2404 IPASTVIAAILDSNT
+2404 IPGSTVIAAILDSNT

-2440 GNPIKRFGTTQS
+2440 GNQIKRFGTTQS

-2466 TGAISTSDIYINMPI
+2466 TGALSTSDIYINMPI
-2481 SGPGIPAGALVDAI
+2481 SGPGIPAGALVGSI
-2495 FNESDIRI
+2495 VNESDITL

-2518 LFTLTP
+2518 EFTLTP
-2524 SVGLEKLGGGTLIL
+2524 SVGVQKLGGGTLIL

-2550 ADGVLRAQKLTDGG
+2550 ADGVLRAQNLTDGG

-2570 ASTNLASNLV
+2570 ASTNTAANLV

-2600 ISDFARIDIGHER
+2600 ITDFARIDIGHEK
-2613 TTSIFNGSITLSG
+2613 TTSIFNGSISLSG

-2644 RGGGSLNEIKVEEGK
+2644 RGGGSLNEIKVDEGK

-2670 PGSPNISNLGQNGL
+2670 PGSGNISNLGQNGL
-2684 TSLRLAGGVFEVRGA
+2684 ASLRLAGGIFEVRGA
-2699 AEQNSG
+2699 AETNSG

-2714 DEGASKVIS
+2714 DEGASKVIA

-2734 RLGAQARTT
+2734 RIGAQARTT
-2743 TLTLMGGEETTRVVR
+2743 TLTLMGGEETTRVLR

-2775 VASIVLNTN
+2775 AANIILNTN

-2809 NFASISLTSAGIV
+2809 NFASISLTSAGVV
-2822 SADSQFL
+2822 SADSLFL

-2849 TIDASEGGNFQVN
+2849 AVDASEGGTLQVN
-2862 FTSGITVTTGSK
+2862 FTSGITATTGSK
-2874 VLQVSPV
+2874 VLLVSPV
-2881 QTANFDRLLVGMS
+2881 QTVNFNRLLVGMS

-2908 LDRNTFTI
+2908 LDPITFTI
-2916 TLTNEGTGDF
+2916 TLTKESTGDF

-2942 VGLVDPS
+2942 VGLVDPN
-2949 KPEDDSVNVQF
+2949 KPEDDSVNVEF

-2970 YYSDAESTIT
+2970 YYSDADSTIT
-2980 IDAGSTMRLTSGAI
+2980 IDEDSTMRLTSGAI

-3006 ILGPGNIT
+3006 IVGPGNIT
-3014 GVAAAGDSSDFII
+3014 GVAAAGDSSDFIV

-3033 SAFTIGANIVDNVLR
+3033 SDFTIGANIVDNVLR
-3048 LELPRVDSPAL
+3048 LELPRAGLPAL

-3064 EAGQTTM
+3064 EAGQTTL
-3071 NSNGL
+3071 NSNGR

-3096 ADTFVI
+3096 TDTFVV

-3146 NNVYTGN
+3146 TNIYTGN

-3159 VLRLDSATAVPGGIS
+3159 VLRLDSATALPGGIS

-3200 RSLGTAANQIEFKGS
+3200 RNLGTAANQIEFKGS

-3221 GADRTVN
+3221 GSNRLVN

-3245 DGSSLILGAV
+3245 DGSSLILGAS

-3281 PADIEGELSGALSG
+3281 PADIEGELSGTLSG

-3308 LSGQSTHTGGIEIA
+3308 LSGQSTHTGGIEIS

-3379 PNWLAQ
+3379 PNWLAR
-3385 GTVDSSASELGTH
+3385 GTVDTSASDLGTH
-3398 TSMALVNGTPAI
+3398 SSMALVNGNPAI
-3410 AYYDATSQD
+3410 AYYDASTQD

-3425 ADARGTTWLPP
+3425 ADARGNTWLPP

-3471 YIRSTDNSGVFWAA
+3471 YIRSTDSSGVFWAA
-3485 SIIADSS
+3485 SVIADSS

-3525 SSTGVLETEFNVTVN
+3525 SSTGVLDTGFNVTVS

-3550 DNSIIIAGDFD
+3550 DDSIIIAGAFT
-3561 KVKGSGVGQTETI
+3561 KVKGSGAGQTETD

-3579 RLSSAGALDAG
+3579 RLSSSGALDAG

-3604 QPDGSLLVGGL
+3604 QPDGSLLVGGV
-3615 FTNIGGGGRNR
+3615 FSNIGGSGRNR
-3626 LARLTTAGVADA
+3626 LARLTSAGIADA
-3638 FNPNVDNEIFALAL
+3638 FNPNVDGEIFALAL

-3666 VGGQSRNRLA
+3666 VSGQSRNRLA

-3693 IVRGIVVAGD
+3693 VVRGIVVAGD

-3715 VGTGSGTTYTRN
+3715 VGTGSGTTFTRN

-3738 DFTYGLEVNAEVR
+3738 DFTYGVEVNAEIR

-3771 QTPVSFL
+3771 QTSVNFL
-3778 ANLNTDGS
+3778 ANLNPDGS
-3786 VDTSFVPNP
+3786 VDTSFAPNP
-3795 DYEVRAIAQQPDGKL
+3795 DYEVRAIAQQTDGKL
-3810 VVGGVFS
+3810 VVGGLFS

-3828 RLNTD
+3828 RLNVN

-3853 ASANIGSPIIG
+3853 ASANTGSPVNG

-3872 VAQSDLRYTRATDVN
+3872 VAQSDLRYVRAVDVN
-3887 GTVWVP
+3887 GNDWVP
-3893 SRRLDGAGGFNIG
+3893 SRRLDGAGGLNVG
-3906 EGISMKTANIGGD
+3906 EGTSMKIANIGGD
-3919 IIVENTTNGTATITT
+3919 IIVENPTNGTATITT

-3963 DAWSTPEILQ
+3963 DAWSTPEILE

-3991 GIAYYKSTNNP
+3991 GIAYYKNTNNP
-4002 PTSPRGLY
+4002 PTAPRGLY

-4029 QPIAGVSFEPAFG
+4029 QPIVGVSFESAFG
-4042 DPILL
+4042 APQLL

-4061 HYPSLTVVN
+4061 QYPSLTVVN
-4070 GQPTTAAGSPA
+4070 GQPTTAAGTPA
-4081 VAYYDATHK
+4081 VAYYDATRK
-4090 DLKYVRSNTASG
+4090 DLKYVRANTASG
-4102 TPTGSWGQPIIVVN
+4102 MPTGSWGQPIIVVN
-4116 SENDVGRYTS
+4116 SANDVGRYTS

-4153 HLTDASGYSKLTFTD
+4153 HLTDASGYSKLTFTG

-4173 GGMNLE
+4173 GGMNLD
-4179 GMAIVSPES
+4179 GMAIVSPEN

-4251 INTSGINNPPW
+4251 INTSGINNPAW

-4274 PFLTNPQITVL
+4274 PFLTNPQVSVL

-4311 VANVVDGFTFTTNEN
+4311 VANVVDGFTFTTSDI

-4331 VKDELANP
+4331 VKDELAHP

-4344 YLVNIPNGQPAGT
+4344 YLVSIPNGQPAGT

-4365 LDDLNEFVYGT
+4365 LDALNEFVYGT
-4376 KVGVQAGSEAN
+4376 KVGVQTGSKAN
-4387 EIYFLATLVK
+4387 EIYFLASLVK
-4397 TVNASPVLWA
+4397 TVNTSPVLWA
-4407 QILTV
+4407 QTLTV

-4417 GFSLTRAKGRFDATH
+4417 GFSLTRDKGRFDATH

-4467 VKDELENPGW
+4467 VKDELENPAW

-4485 SSGLQVD
+4485 SAGLQLD
-4492 GTMNLVRAPEMDQ
+4492 GTMNLVRAPELDQ
-4505 LAELTYGTQVR
+4505 LAELTYGTQAR
-4516 VANGTDAGE
+4516 VTNGTHAGE
-4525 AYFLASQVSD
+4525 AYFIASQVSD
-4535 LNNSAVLW
+4535 LNNSPVLW

-4599 RDNQTRV
+4599 RDNQAQI

-4637 GSDINGPLPADS
+4637 GLDSNNNPLPADS

-4693 GTGTVRV
+4693 GSGTVRV

-4766 YLTKLAGTSVNIT
+4766 NLTKLAGTSVNIT

-4786 QLAAGYDPA
+4786 QLAAGYNPA

-4818 YVKLPGQYLW
+4818 YVRLPGQYLW

-4847 VEIIAPPAAI
+4847 VEITAQPVAI
-4857 AVNPGLGTIVNF
+4857 AVNPGLGTIANF
-4869 SVTVAGSPEFVYQWQ
+4869 SVTVAGSPQFVYQWQ
-4884 RTYEAGPVFQED
+4884 RSINGGA
-4896 LFENIGSPV
+4896 FENIGDPV
-4905 RTSQLTNTFSKTGIF
+4905 RSSQLTNTFSKTGIF
-4920 EVDEAF
+4920 EADQGL

-4935 GSFMDASI
+4935 GAFTATSN
-4943 PVKLTVNDPP
+4943 PVLLTVNDPP
-4953 KIAVQPLP
+4953 VIAVQPLP
-4961 QSANPNGSVSFS
+4961 QSANPNGSVSFT

-5009 QTGSS
+5009 QTGFS

-5104 ANTLRLTGITNDDN
+5104 ASTLRIAGITNNDN

-5132 VPSGVASIS
+5132 VPSAVASIS

-5214 STLRIQNITPAL
+5214 STLRIENITPAL

-5251 VVVASNPNVN
+5251 VVVASNPDVN
-5261 LPASNKPKTKV
+5261 LPASNKPKTKAT
-5272 SMTVLAMGPKGVTI
+5272 MTVLAMGPKGVTI

-5293 VNSVFVDIPT
+5293 VNSVFVDIPA

-5336 VGNLPIIMAGTH
+5336 VGDPAVRMAGTH

-5385 SKTPVSYTAAPLP
+5385 SKTPVSYAAAGLP

-5403 DPKTGKI
+5403 DAKTGKI

-5417 GAITVKVSAINA
+5417 GAFAVKVSAINA

-5481 FSGKVTLGGNI
+5481 FSGRVTLGGNI

-5504 PDTGVPLPPNATITI
+5504 PDTGVPQSPNATITI

-5524 PVPPPLTLTFTLNP
+5524 PVPPPLTLTFALNP

-5589 AVSNSPIEKPP
+5589 AVSDSPVEKPP

-5632 LGGLSMVGKT
+5632 LGGLSMVGRT
-5642 ADGQAI
+5642 ADGQTI

-5682 KVDDAKYSDNIISA
+5682 KVDDGKYADNIISA

-5755 TLVEADYIDNAM
+5755 TLVEADNKDNAT
-5767 LEFSQDGI
+5767 LLFSQDGI

-5806 KQLPNGPNVNP
+5806 KQISGGINVNP

-5829 AIKGT
+5829 AIRGT
-5834 VMVQQLILGKL
+5834 VMVQQLLLGKL
-5845 VKRTAAYQGLIVK
+5845 VKRTAAYQGLIVRTD
-5858 EGDGLR
+5858 EGLR